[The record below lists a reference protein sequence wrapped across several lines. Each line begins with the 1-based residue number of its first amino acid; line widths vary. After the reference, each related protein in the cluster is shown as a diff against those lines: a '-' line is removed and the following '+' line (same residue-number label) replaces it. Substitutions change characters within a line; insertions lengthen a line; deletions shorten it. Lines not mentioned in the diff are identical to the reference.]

1 MKKTLHT
8 IVALVLATTLPTPAQ
23 QPQRRP
29 GGPEQG
35 RLPEG
40 TRTERDLVYG
50 SAGGRDLKLNL
61 YLPPGDEAK
70 PLIIWIHGGAWL
82 QGSKDGPSPAQQ
94 FVGSGYAVAHVG
106 YRFSQVAK
114 WPAQMHDCKAAVRWL
129 RANAVQYHLDPKRFA
144 AWGSSAGGHL
154 VAVLGTS
161 GGVPELEGAS
171 NDVKASSSVQ
181 AVVDWFGPSD
191 FLQMSKFRSSIAHD
205 EAKSP
210 ESQLIGGPIQE
221 NKEAA
226 AKANPITYV
235 GRAEAPAPFL
245 IMHGTRDDLVPFN
258 QSELLNEALKAA
270 RADVTFRPV
279 NGAGHGFGGEQNIAP
294 VREFLTRVLG
304 TGGSAKG
311 RPESQAP
318 NGNLKKEQ

>member
-1 MKKTLHT
+1 MKKTLHA
-8 IVALVLATTLPTPAQ
+8 ILALVLAMTLPATAQ
-23 QPQRRP
+23 EPQRRS
-29 GGPEQG
+29 GGAEQ
-35 RLPEG
+35 RVPEG

-50 SAGGRDLKLNL
+50 SAGGRELKLNL
-61 YLPPGDEAK
+61 FLPPGDEAK

-94 FVGSGYAVAHVG
+94 FVASGYAVAHIS
-106 YRFSQVAK
+106 YRLSQGAK
-114 WPAQMHDCKAAVRWL
+114 WPAQIHDCKAAVRWL
-129 RANAVQYHLDPKRFA
+129 RANAENYRLDPKRFA

-161 GGVPELEGAS
+161 GGVPELEGTS
-171 NDVKASSSVQ
+171 NNLKTSSSVQ
-181 AVVDWFGPSD
+181 AVVDWFGPTD
-191 FLQMSKFRSSIAHD
+191 FLQMNKFRSNIAHD

-221 NKEAA
+221 NKEAT

-235 GRAEAPAPFL
+235 GRVEVPPPFL

-258 QSELLNEALKAA
+258 QSELLLSALKAA
-270 RADVTFRPV
+270 KSEVTFFPM
-279 NGAGHGFGGEQNIAP
+279 NGAGHGFNGEQSIVP

-304 TGGSAKG
+304 KTNAVKRG
-311 RPESQAP
+311 Q
-318 NGNLKKEQ
+318 